1 MSIKRKQ
8 QLTNKQLLILESE
21 MALRRKDMG
30 RAYTLWLIGGSL
42 ALLHHFYL
50 ENVYGTLTKERRFL
64 SNGIR

>member
-30 RAYTLWLIGGSL
+30 RAYTLCLIGGSL

-50 ENVYGTLTKERRFL
+50 ENVLWHTDQRKEVFIQW
-64 SNGIR
+64 N